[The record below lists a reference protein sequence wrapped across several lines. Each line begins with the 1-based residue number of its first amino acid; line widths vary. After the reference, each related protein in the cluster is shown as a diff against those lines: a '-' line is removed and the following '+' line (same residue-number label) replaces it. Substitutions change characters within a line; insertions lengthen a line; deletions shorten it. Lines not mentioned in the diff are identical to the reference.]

1 LCVATVK
8 AVSPTIN
15 TTLHNSKLGCKAGK
29 TLPDEIDWSMSF
41 EEALE
46 FIASALES
54 KSSKTLT
61 LLEKEIL
68 KAAWKNATY
77 SALAESLY
85 LSVGHIKDLAA
96 ILWQRLSDV
105 MGEKVTK
112 NNFRSLL
119 EKQST
124 TTDLAEAKVEGEPMA
139 MASVGESDINELATP
154 KGNILIVDD
163 ILENLRFL
171 AKILTKEGYKVR
183 CVTNGTMALR
193 SVRNH
198 LPDALLLDIK
208 MPDMD
213 GYEVCEALKS
223 DEKTS
228 EIPII
233 FLSALDKVFDKL
245 KAFKV
250 GGVDY
255 ISKPFEPE
263 EVLVRLETQVTIQHQ
278 KRQLKAE
285 IERHQQTAEIAYQSR
300 ALLANLLNSSL
311 DGIAAVQTVRGDI
324 GGEIEDFR
332 CLVVNPVFARL
343 LGKKRTE
350 LAGEPLLKKLL
361 NQLSPGLFD
370 LLVEVVETGESLEGE
385 VHLES
390 NYAKC
395 YYFTAVRLGDGC
407 SITIRDLT
415 DLKQSALK
423 SMMQLNQP
431 RTSIK

>member
-1 LCVATVK
+1 MTC
-8 AVSPTIN
+8 
-15 TTLHNSKLGCKAGK
+15 
-29 TLPDEIDWSMSF
+29 

-46 FIASALES
+46 FIESVLES
-54 KSSKTLT
+54 KTNKPLNF
-61 LLEKEIL
+61 LDQAIL

-77 SALAESLY
+77 NAVADSLY
-85 LSVGHIKDLAA
+85 LSVGHIKDSSS
-96 ILWQRLSDV
+96 ILWQRISEV

-124 TTDLAEAKVEGEPMA
+124 TTDLANTKGELITIVA
-139 MASVGESDINELATP
+139 AEESDSDELETC

-163 ILENLRFL
+163 LPENLHFL
-171 AKILTKEGYKVR
+171 TELLTKHGYKVR

-193 SVRNH
+193 TVRNH
-198 LPDALLLDIK
+198 PPDAILLDIK

-213 GYEVCEALKS
+213 GYQVCEALKF
-223 DEKTS
+223 DENTS

-233 FLSALDKVFDKL
+233 FLSALDELFDKV

-255 ISKPFEPE
+255 ISKPFQLE
-263 EVLVRLETQVTIQHQ
+263 EVLVRLETQVTIGHQ
-278 KRQLKAE
+278 KRQLKEA

-300 ALLANLLNSSL
+300 SLLANLLNSSL
-311 DGIAAVQTVRGDI
+311 DGIAAVQAVRGDI
-324 GGEIEDFR
+324 AGEIEDFR

-350 LAGEPLLKKLL
+350 LAGEPVLRKLL
-361 NQLSPGLFD
+361 NQLMPGLFD

-390 NYAKC
+390 DYLGKC
-395 YYFTAVRLGDGC
+395 YYFTAVKLGDGC

-415 DLKQSALK
+415 ELKQSAFK
-423 SMMQLNQP
+423 SMMEQNQP
-431 RTSIK
+431 RVIK

>member
-1 LCVATVK
+1 MTC
-8 AVSPTIN
+8 
-15 TTLHNSKLGCKAGK
+15 
-29 TLPDEIDWSMSF
+29 

-46 FIASALES
+46 FIESVLES
-54 KSSKTLT
+54 KTNKPLNF
-61 LLEKEIL
+61 LDQAIL

-77 SALAESLY
+77 NAVADSLY
-85 LSVGHIKDLAA
+85 LSVGHIKDSSS
-96 ILWQRLSDV
+96 ILWQRISEV

-124 TTDLAEAKVEGEPMA
+124 KTDLANPKDQLITIAAAE
-139 MASVGESDINELATP
+139 ESDSDELETC

-163 ILENLRFL
+163 LPENLHFL
-171 AKILTKEGYKVR
+171 TELLTKHGYKVR

-193 SVRNH
+193 TVRNH
-198 LPDALLLDIK
+198 PPDAILLDIK

-213 GYEVCEALKS
+213 GYQVCEALKS
-223 DEKTS
+223 DENTS

-233 FLSALDKVFDKL
+233 FLSALDEVFDKV

-255 ISKPFEPE
+255 ISKPFQLE
-263 EVLVRLETQVTIQHQ
+263 EVLVRLETQVTIGNQ
-278 KRQLKAE
+278 KRQLKEA

-311 DGIAAVQTVRGDI
+311 DGIAAVQAVRGDI
-324 GGEIEDFR
+324 AGEIEDFR

-350 LAGEPLLKKLL
+350 LAGEPVLRKLL
-361 NQLSPGLFD
+361 NQLMPGLFD

-390 NYAKC
+390 DYLGKC
-395 YYFTAVRLGDGC
+395 YYFTAVKLGDGC

-415 DLKQSALK
+415 ELKQSAFK
-423 SMMQLNQP
+423 SMMELNQP

>member
-1 LCVATVK
+1 M
-8 AVSPTIN
+8 I
-15 TTLHNSKLGCKAGK
+15 
-29 TLPDEIDWSMSF
+29 F

-46 FIASALES
+46 FIEAALES
-54 KSSKTLT
+54 KTSKTLS

-68 KAAWKNATY
+68 KAAWENATY
-77 SALAESLY
+77 SVLADSLY
-85 LSVGHIKDLAA
+85 LSIGHIKDLAA

-112 NNFRSLL
+112 NNFRSLV
-119 EKQST
+119 EKPST
-124 TTDLAEAKVEGEPMA
+124 TIAIVEAKVEGEPMR
-139 MASVGESDINELATP
+139 MASVGESDINELETY

-163 ILENLRFL
+163 IQENLRFL
-171 AKILTKEGYKVR
+171 TRILTNEGYKVR
-183 CVTNGTMALR
+183 CVTNGSMALR
-193 SVRNH
+193 TVRH
-198 LPDALLLDIK
+198 YPPDAILLDIK

-213 GYEVCEALKS
+213 GYQVCEALKS
-223 DEKTS
+223 DEKNS

-233 FLSALDKVFDKL
+233 FLSALDQVFDKV

-255 ISKPFEPE
+255 ISKPFQPE
-263 EVLVRLETQVTIQHQ
+263 EVLARLETQVTIQHQ
-278 KRQLKAE
+278 KRQLKEA

-300 ALLANLLNSSL
+300 TLLANLLNSSL
-311 DGIAAVQTVRGDI
+311 DGIAAVEAVRADI
-324 GGEIEDFR
+324 AGEIEDFR

-350 LAGEPLLKKLL
+350 LAGEPVLKKLL
-361 NQLSPGLFD
+361 NHLSPGLFD

-385 VHLES
+385 VHLE
-390 NYAKC
+390 NEELDKC
-395 YYFTAVRLGDGC
+395 YYVTAVRLADGC

-415 DLKQSALK
+415 DLKQSALQ
-423 SMMQLNQP
+423 SMIEQNQP

>member
-1 LCVATVK
+1 MT
-8 AVSPTIN
+8 
-15 TTLHNSKLGCKAGK
+15 
-29 TLPDEIDWSMSF
+29 F

-46 FIASALES
+46 FIESALES
-54 KSSKTLT
+54 KTSKPLNF
-61 LLEKEIL
+61 LEQEIL

-77 SALAESLY
+77 SAVADSLY
-85 LSVGHIKDLAA
+85 LSVGHIKDSSS

-124 TTDLAEAKVEGEPMA
+124 TSAIAEAEVEGEPMTI
-139 MASVGESDINELATP
+139 ASVEESDINEFKTY

-163 ILENLRFL
+163 IQENLRFL
-171 AKILTKEGYKVR
+171 TTILTKEGYKVR
-183 CVTNGTMALR
+183 GVTNGAMALR
-193 SVRNH
+193 TVRH
-198 LPDALLLDIK
+198 YPPDAILLDIK

-213 GYEVCEALKS
+213 GYKVCEALKS
-223 DEKTS
+223 DENTS

-233 FLSALDKVFDKL
+233 FLSALDQVFDKV
-245 KAFKV
+245 KAFKL
-250 GGVDY
+250 GGADY
-255 ISKPFEPE
+255 ISKPFQPE
-263 EVLVRLETQVTIQHQ
+263 EVLVRIETQVTIQHQ
-278 KRQLKAE
+278 KRHLKEA
-285 IERHQQTAEIAYQSR
+285 IERHQQTSEIAYQSR
-300 ALLANLLNSSL
+300 SLLANLLNSSL
-311 DGIAAVQTVRGDI
+311 DGIAAVQAVRGDI
-324 GGEIEDFR
+324 AGEIEDFR

-350 LAGEPLLKKLL
+350 LAGEPVLKKLL

-385 VHLES
+385 VHLE
-390 NYAKC
+390 NEELDKC
-395 YYFTAVRLGDGC
+395 YYVTAVKLGDGC

-423 SMMQLNQP
+423 SMMELNQP

>member
-1 LCVATVK
+1 MD
-8 AVSPTIN
+8 
-15 TTLHNSKLGCKAGK
+15 LHM
-29 TLPDEIDWSMSF
+29 TF

-46 FIASALES
+46 FIESALES
-54 KSSKTLT
+54 KTSKPLNF
-61 LLEKEIL
+61 LEQEIL

-85 LSVGHIKDLAA
+85 LSVGHIKDSSS
-96 ILWQRLSDV
+96 ILWQRISDI

-124 TTDLAEAKVEGEPMA
+124 TTDLAEAKVEGEPMM
-139 MASVGESDINELATP
+139 MASVGESDINELGTC

-163 ILENLRFL
+163 LLENLRFL
-171 AKILTKEGYKVR
+171 TKILTKEGYKVR
-183 CVTNGTMALR
+183 GVTNGSMALR
-193 SVRNH
+193 AVRH
-198 LPDALLLDIK
+198 YPPDAILLDIK

-213 GYEVCEALKS
+213 GYQVCEAIKS

-233 FLSALDKVFDKL
+233 FLSALDQLFDKV

-255 ISKPFEPE
+255 ISKPFEPR

-278 KRQLKAE
+278 KRQLKEAM
-285 IERHQQTAEIAYQSR
+285 ERHQQTAEIAYQSR

-311 DGIAAVQTVRGDI
+311 DGIAAVQAVRGDI
-324 GGEIEDFR
+324 AGEIEDFR
-332 CLVVNPVFARL
+332 CLVVNPVFARF

-350 LAGEPLLKKLL
+350 LAGEPVLKKLL
-361 NQLSPGLFD
+361 NQLSPALFD

-395 YYFTAVRLGDGC
+395 YYFTAVKLGDGC

-423 SMMQLNQP
+423 SMMEQNQ
-431 RTSIK
+431 RRVIK

>member
-1 LCVATVK
+1 MT
-8 AVSPTIN
+8 
-15 TTLHNSKLGCKAGK
+15 
-29 TLPDEIDWSMSF
+29 F

-46 FIASALES
+46 FIEAALNS
-54 KSSKTLT
+54 KTSKTLS

-68 KAAWKNATY
+68 KAAWENATY
-77 SALAESLY
+77 SVLADSLY
-85 LSVGHIKDLAA
+85 LSIGHIKDLAA

-105 MGEKVTK
+105 MAEKVTK

-124 TTDLAEAKVEGEPMA
+124 TSAIADAKVQGEPMT
-139 MASVGESDINELATP
+139 MASLGESDIDELGTS

-163 ILENLRFL
+163 LPENLHFL
-171 AKILTKEGYKVR
+171 TEILAKEGYKVR
-183 CVTNGTMALR
+183 GVTNGLMALR
-193 SVRNH
+193 TVRH
-198 LPDALLLDIK
+198 YPPDAILLDIK

-213 GYEVCEALKS
+213 GYQVCEALKS

-228 EIPII
+228 EIPIL
-233 FLSALDKVFDKL
+233 FLSALDQVFDKV

-250 GGVDY
+250 GGADY
-255 ISKPFEPE
+255 ISKPFQLE

-278 KRQLKAE
+278 KSQLKEALA
-285 IERHQQTAEIAYQSR
+285 RHQQTAEIAYQSR
-300 ALLANLLNSSL
+300 SLLANLLNSSV
-311 DGIAAVQTVRGDI
+311 DGIAAVEAVRADI
-324 GGEIEDFR
+324 AGEIEDFR

-343 LGKKRTE
+343 LGKKRTD
-350 LAGEPLLKKLL
+350 LAGEPVLKKLL
-361 NQLSPGLFD
+361 NHLSPGLFD

-390 NYAKC
+390 DYLGKC
-395 YYFTAVRLGDGC
+395 YSLTAVKLGDGC

-423 SMMQLNQP
+423 SMMEQNQP

>member
-1 LCVATVK
+1 MT
-8 AVSPTIN
+8 
-15 TTLHNSKLGCKAGK
+15 
-29 TLPDEIDWSMSF
+29 F

-46 FIASALES
+46 FIEAALES
-54 KSSKTLT
+54 KTSKPLS

-68 KAAWKNATY
+68 KTAWKNATY
-77 SALAESLY
+77 SVLADSLY
-85 LSVGHIKDLAA
+85 LSIGHIKDLAA

-105 MGEKVTK
+105 MGEKVSK

-124 TTDLAEAKVEGEPMA
+124 TSAIADTK
-139 MASVGESDINELATP
+139 GESMTMTEAGGSDIDQLETC

-163 ILENLRFL
+163 LPQNLRFL
-171 AKILTKEGYKVR
+171 TEILTKQGYKVR
-183 CVTNGTMALR
+183 GVTNGSMALR
-193 SVRNH
+193 TVRNH
-198 LPDALLLDIK
+198 PPDAILLDIK

-213 GYEVCEALKS
+213 GYQVCEALKS

-233 FLSALDKVFDKL
+233 FLSALDQIFDKV

-250 GGVDY
+250 GGADY
-255 ISKPFEPE
+255 ICKPFQPE
-263 EVLVRLETQVTIQHQ
+263 EVLVRLESQVTIQHQ
-278 KRQLKAE
+278 KRQLKEA

-300 ALLANLLNSSL
+300 TLLANLLNSSL
-311 DGIAAVQTVRGDI
+311 DGIAAVQAMRGDI
-324 GGEIEDFR
+324 AGEIEDFR
-332 CLVVNPVFARL
+332 CLIVNPVFARL

-350 LAGEPLLKKLL
+350 LAGEPVLKKLL

-390 NYAKC
+390 NYSKC

-423 SMMQLNQP
+423 SMIEQNQP

>member
-1 LCVATVK
+1 MTC
-8 AVSPTIN
+8 
-15 TTLHNSKLGCKAGK
+15 
-29 TLPDEIDWSMSF
+29 

-46 FIASALES
+46 FIESVLES
-54 KSSKTLT
+54 KTNKPLNF
-61 LLEKEIL
+61 LDQAIL

-77 SALAESLY
+77 NAVADSLY
-85 LSVGHIKDLAA
+85 LSVGHIKDSSS
-96 ILWQRLSDV
+96 ILWQRISEV

-124 TTDLAEAKVEGEPMA
+124 TTDLANTKGELITIVA
-139 MASVGESDINELATP
+139 AEESDSDELETC

-163 ILENLRFL
+163 LPENLHFL
-171 AKILTKEGYKVR
+171 TELLTKHGYKVR

-193 SVRNH
+193 TVRNH
-198 LPDALLLDIK
+198 PPDAILLDIK

-213 GYEVCEALKS
+213 GYQVCEALKF
-223 DEKTS
+223 DENTS

-233 FLSALDKVFDKL
+233 FLSALDELFDKV

-255 ISKPFEPE
+255 ISKPFQLE
-263 EVLVRLETQVTIQHQ
+263 EVLVRLETQVTIGHQ
-278 KRQLKAE
+278 KRQLKEA
-285 IERHQQTAEIAYQSR
+285 IYRHQQTAEIAYQSR
-300 ALLANLLNSSL
+300 SLLANLLNSSL
-311 DGIAAVQTVRGDI
+311 DGIAAVQAVRGDI
-324 GGEIEDFR
+324 AGEIEDFR

-350 LAGEPLLKKLL
+350 LAGEPVLRKLL
-361 NQLSPGLFD
+361 NQLMPGLFD

-390 NYAKC
+390 DYLGKC
-395 YYFTAVRLGDGC
+395 YYFTAVKLGDGC

-415 DLKQSALK
+415 ELKQSAFK
-423 SMMQLNQP
+423 SMMELNQP

>member
-1 LCVATVK
+1 
-8 AVSPTIN
+8 
-15 TTLHNSKLGCKAGK
+15 
-29 TLPDEIDWSMSF
+29 
-41 EEALE
+41 
-46 FIASALES
+46 
-54 KSSKTLT
+54 

-68 KAAWKNATY
+68 KAAWENATY
-77 SALAESLY
+77 SVLADSLY
-85 LSVGHIKDLAA
+85 LSIGHIKDLAA
-96 ILWQRLSDV
+96 VLWQRLSDR

-112 NNFRSLL
+112 NNFRSLV
-119 EKQST
+119 EKQNT
-124 TTDLAEAKVEGEPMA
+124 TSAIVDAKGEGEPMT
-139 MASVGESDINELATP
+139 MASVGESDINELETY

-163 ILENLRFL
+163 IQENLRFL
-171 AKILTKEGYKVR
+171 TRILANEGYKVR
-183 CVTNGTMALR
+183 CVTNGSMVLR
-193 SVRNH
+193 TVRH
-198 LPDALLLDIK
+198 YPPDAILLDIK

-213 GYEVCEALKS
+213 GYQVCEALKS
-223 DEKTS
+223 ERKTS

-233 FLSALDKVFDKL
+233 FLSALDQVFDKV

-255 ISKPFEPE
+255 ISKPFQPE

-278 KRQLKAE
+278 KRQLKEA

-311 DGIAAVQTVRGDI
+311 DGIAAVEAVRADI
-324 GGEIEDFR
+324 AGEIEDFR

-350 LAGEPLLKKLL
+350 LAGEPVLKKLL

-385 VHLES
+385 VHLE
-390 NYAKC
+390 NEELDKC
-395 YYFTAVRLGDGC
+395 YYVTAVRLADGC

-423 SMMQLNQP
+423 SMIEQNQP

>member
-1 LCVATVK
+1 MT
-8 AVSPTIN
+8 
-15 TTLHNSKLGCKAGK
+15 
-29 TLPDEIDWSMSF
+29 F

-46 FIASALES
+46 FIESALES
-54 KSSKTLT
+54 KTSKTLS

-68 KAAWKNATY
+68 KAAWENATY
-77 SALAESLY
+77 SVIADSLY
-85 LSVGHIKDLAA
+85 LSIGHIKDLAA

-112 NNFRSLL
+112 NNFRSLV
-119 EKQST
+119 EKQNT
-124 TTDLAEAKVEGEPMA
+124 TTATAIANAKGEPMTMTA
-139 MASVGESDINELATP
+139 AQGSDINELETC

-163 ILENLRFL
+163 LPENLRFL
-171 AKILTKEGYKVR
+171 TEILNKNGYKVR
-183 CVTNGTMALR
+183 CVTNGAMALR
-193 SVRNH
+193 TVRNH
-198 LPDALLLDIK
+198 PPDAILLDIK

-213 GYEVCEALKS
+213 GYQVCEALKS
-223 DEKTS
+223 DENTS

-233 FLSALDKVFDKL
+233 FLSALDQIFDKV

-263 EVLVRLETQVTIQHQ
+263 EVLVRLETQVTIGHQ
-278 KRQLKAE
+278 KRQLKEA

-300 ALLANLLNSSL
+300 TLLANLLNSSL
-311 DGIAAVQTVRGDI
+311 DAIAAVQAVRGDI

-350 LAGEPLLKKLL
+350 LAGEPVLKKLL
-361 NQLSPGLFD
+361 DRLIPKLFD
-370 LLVEVVETGESLEGE
+370 LLVEVVETGESLAGE

-390 NYAKC
+390 DDIGKC
-395 YYFTAVRLGDGC
+395 CYVTAVKLGDGC

-415 DLKQSALK
+415 KLKQSPLN
-423 SMMQLNQP
+423 SMIEVN
-431 RTSIK
+431 

>member
-1 LCVATVK
+1 MT
-8 AVSPTIN
+8 
-15 TTLHNSKLGCKAGK
+15 
-29 TLPDEIDWSMSF
+29 F

-46 FIASALES
+46 FIEAALES
-54 KSSKTLT
+54 KTSKTLS

-68 KAAWKNATY
+68 KAAWENATY
-77 SALAESLY
+77 SVLADSLY
-85 LSVGHIKDLAA
+85 LSIGHIKDLAA
-96 ILWQRLSDV
+96 ILWHRLSDV

-119 EKQST
+119 EKQNT
-124 TTDLAEAKVEGEPMA
+124 TSAIVEAEVEGEPMT
-139 MASVGESDINELATP
+139 MASVGESDINELETY

-163 ILENLRFL
+163 IQENLRFL
-171 AKILTKEGYKVR
+171 TRILTNEGYKVR
-183 CVTNGTMALR
+183 CVTNGSMALR
-193 SVRNH
+193 TVRH
-198 LPDALLLDIK
+198 YPPDAILLDIK

-213 GYEVCEALKS
+213 GYQVCAALKS

-228 EIPII
+228 EIPIL
-233 FLSALDKVFDKL
+233 FLSALDQVFDKV

-255 ISKPFEPE
+255 ISKPFQPE

-278 KRQLKAE
+278 KRQLKEA

-300 ALLANLLNSSL
+300 TLLANLLNSSL
-311 DGIAAVQTVRGDI
+311 DGIAAVQAVRADI
-324 GGEIEDFR
+324 AGEIEDFR

-350 LAGEPLLKKLL
+350 LAGEPVLKKLL

-385 VHLES
+385 IHLES
-390 NYAKC
+390 DSLDKC
-395 YYFTAVRLGDGC
+395 YYVTAVRLADGC

-423 SMMQLNQP
+423 SMIEQNQP
-431 RTSIK
+431 RVIK

>member
-1 LCVATVK
+1 MT
-8 AVSPTIN
+8 
-15 TTLHNSKLGCKAGK
+15 
-29 TLPDEIDWSMSF
+29 F

-46 FIASALES
+46 FIEAALES
-54 KSSKTLT
+54 KTSKTLS

-68 KAAWKNATY
+68 KAAWENATY
-77 SALAESLY
+77 SVLADSLY
-85 LSVGHIKDLAA
+85 LSIGHIKDLAA

-124 TTDLAEAKVEGEPMA
+124 TSAIVHTKGKLIKIPAAG
-139 MASVGESDINELATP
+139 GSDSDELETC

-163 ILENLRFL
+163 LPENLHFL
-171 AKILTKEGYKVR
+171 TELLTKHGYKVR

-193 SVRNH
+193 TVRNH
-198 LPDALLLDIK
+198 SPDAILLDIK

-213 GYEVCEALKS
+213 GYQVCEALKS
-223 DEKTS
+223 DENTS
-228 EIPII
+228 EIPLI
-233 FLSALDKVFDKL
+233 FLSALDQVFDKV

-255 ISKPFEPE
+255 ISKPFQLE

-278 KRQLKAE
+278 KRQLKEALA
-285 IERHQQTAEIAYQSR
+285 RHQQTAEIAYQSR

-311 DGIAAVQTVRGDI
+311 DGIAAVEAVRADI
-324 GGEIEDFR
+324 AGEIEDFR

-350 LAGEPLLKKLL
+350 LAGEPVLKKLL

-390 NYAKC
+390 DYLGKC

-423 SMMQLNQP
+423 SMIEQNQP
-431 RTSIK
+431 RASIK